1 MSAAR
6 PTPKPWPMKWVVLVI
21 VICLGAYTF
30 LTLRYR
36 KQSPTF
42 EPYEDMKTRANT
54 VRLLSAGFQRIA
66 VTAQRPADPTSV
78 PGGAAIAEAGGGL
91 PGVLRDSLIDLP
103 TLPADYTRIA
113 AAPRA
118 NPLLPYS
125 IQFTCSVG
133 DHHQQLAGAHVY
145 VREDQVYIVPE
156 FEKLSGELLARSRD
170 SVVLLTV
177 PPGVL
182 KPGRYQVSLLGARA
196 SRTWA
201 LQVH

>member
-1 MSAAR
+1 
-6 PTPKPWPMKWVVLVI
+6 MKWVILVI
-21 VICLGAYTF
+21 VICLGVYTF

-36 KQSPTF
+36 KESPSF
-42 EPYEDMKTRANT
+42 APYEDMRTRANT

-66 VTAQRPADPTSV
+66 VPALRPADAVAV
-78 PGGAAIAEAGGGL
+78 PGGAAIAAAAGGL
-91 PGVLRDSLIDLP
+91 PAVLRDSLVEAP
-103 TLPADYTRIA
+103 ALPADYKRIV
-113 AAPRA
+113 AAPDA

-125 IQFTCSVG
+125 LQFTCSAG
-133 DHHQQLAGAHVY
+133 DHHQQFAGAHVY

-156 FEKLSGELLARSRD
+156 FEQLSGELLARSRD

-177 PPGVL
+177 PPGIL
-182 KPGRYQVSLLGARA
+182 KPGTYQVSLIGARG

>member
-1 MSAAR
+1 
-6 PTPKPWPMKWVVLVI
+6 
-21 VICLGAYTF
+21 LGAYTF

-36 KQSPTF
+36 KQSPSF
-42 EPYEDMKTRANT
+42 EPYEDMKTRAVT

-66 VTAQRPADPTSV
+66 VTAERPADATSV
-78 PGGAAIAEAGGGL
+78 PGGAAIAEAAGGL
-91 PGVLRDSLIDLP
+91 PAVLCDSLIDQP
-103 TLPADYTRIA
+103 VLPADYTRIA

-125 IQFTCSVG
+125 VQFTCSVG

-145 VREDQVYIVPE
+145 VREAEVYIVPE

-177 PPGVL
+177 PPGAL
-182 KPGRYQVSLLGARA
+182 KPGSYQVSLVGARA